1 MTASR
6 GVSRQ
11 HKGFTLVELLVVI
24 AIIAVLIGMLLPAV
38 QKAREAAAV
47 AQSANNLKQMGIA
60 LHNFAGVHD
69 GDLPPSTGYLP
80 GSSKAYT
87 LFAYILPYIEQENV
101 ANLDPGTLG

>member
-6 GVSRQ
+6 SVSRR

-38 QKAREAAAV
+38 QRVREEAARM
-47 AQSANNLKQMGIA
+47 QSANNLKQMGIA

-69 GDLPPSTGYLP
+69 GALPPWQGPPP
-80 GSSKAYT
+80 GQPITVGTHSLLY
-87 LFAYILPYIEQENV
+87 YILPYIEQ
-101 ANLDPGTLG
+101 